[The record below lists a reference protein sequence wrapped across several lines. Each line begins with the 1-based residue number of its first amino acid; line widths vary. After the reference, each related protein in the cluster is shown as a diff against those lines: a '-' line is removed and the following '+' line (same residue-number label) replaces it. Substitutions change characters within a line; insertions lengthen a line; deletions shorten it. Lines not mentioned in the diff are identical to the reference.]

1 MDLDL
6 DRKQIK
12 RCVVAFLPPPEE
24 EDAGEEI
31 RVVPCPAAA
40 AEEERRRSS
49 KRKGKRCASNGS
61 KPAGTLVPADGEEM
75 ILVPPGKLALSKNLV
90 DKILSLERME
100 LPHVAGIVDDGNPNP
115 SEADKALR
123 RCVLDL
129 DRDNK
134 RHQDKLAAC
143 QAIIRRVRHGKGYAV
158 VDNRLDFRVA
168 VCRAEGVFLLPCH
181 IADLIPAGF
190 DLVSN

>member
-1 MDLDL
+1 
-6 DRKQIK
+6 
-12 RCVVAFLPPPEE
+12 
-24 EDAGEEI
+24 
-31 RVVPCPAAA
+31 
-40 AEEERRRSS
+40 
-49 KRKGKRCASNGS
+49 
-61 KPAGTLVPADGEEM
+61 M
-75 ILVPPGKLALSKNLV
+75 ILVPPGKFALSKNLV

-100 LPHVAGIVDDGNPNP
+100 LPNVADIVDDGNPNP

-129 DRDNK
+129 DRDNR

-181 IADLIPAGF
+181 IADLIPVGF